1 MKMRN
6 ALGERAVRLRVGRRT
21 HKEEMGM
28 DDDDDFER
36 PEGRIARGETGR
48 DGPSF
53 AALQTSECSAPLS
66 RTLRCPRRHSLKQQ
80 ELSNGGRDAF
90 RSNVKRVEGEGGGGI
105 ESHTAA
111 RSAEIGARCAVE
123 TGCDCSRTS

>member
-1 MKMRN
+1 MTTTLSDRKGG
-6 ALGERAVRLRVGRRT
+6 LPG
-21 HKEEMGM
+21 
-28 DDDDDFER
+28 
-36 PEGRIARGETGR
+36 GR

-80 ELSNGGRDAF
+80 ELSNGGRDAI
-90 RSNVKRVEGEGGGGI
+90 RSNVERVEGGGGI

-111 RSAEIGARCAVE
+111 PPMPRSGRDARWKLDVIVPEQVE
-123 TGCDCSRTS
+123 DGRGGLDTVASRVE

>member
-6 ALGERAVRLRVGRRT
+6 GLGERVVRLQVGRRT

-36 PEGRIARGETGR
+36 PEGRIARGR

-66 RTLRCPRRHSLKQQ
+66 RTLRCPRRPATL
-80 ELSNGGRDAF
+80 
-90 RSNVKRVEGEGGGGI
+90 
-105 ESHTAA
+105 
-111 RSAEIGARCAVE
+111 
-123 TGCDCSRTS
+123 